1 MTLLLQL
8 TATYNLSADGL
19 SWDNINF
26 MVCLWNSLHIVTIF
40 SINLFFKKK
49 FYLYNYHW
57 HFMNLED
64 TEGDKKNPTIIA
76 SVCSKHRDRVQD
88 LDHQEAT
95 SDSTFR
101 TFSSFSF
108 LRPYVYI
115 YKPMLGTMSN
125 FLVRLCFGQV
135 GGGGVHL

>member
-49 FYLYNYHW
+49 KKFYLYNYHW
-57 HFMNLED
+57 HFMNLEE
-64 TEGDKKNPTIIA
+64 TEGDKKNPHYY
-76 SVCSKHRDRVQD
+76 S
-88 LDHQEAT
+88 
-95 SDSTFR
+95 
-101 TFSSFSF
+101 
-108 LRPYVYI
+108 
-115 YKPMLGTMSN
+115 
-125 FLVRLCFGQV
+125 LCM
-135 GGGGVHL
+135 